1 LDRSH
6 NEPLVIIL
14 TIWDFNVER
23 VLVDIGSTL
32 DVIFHA
38 TLREMKVDIA
48 QIVPTPRSALGFSR
62 ETTMTLGTIK
72 LPVRA
77 KSVMKVVD
85 FSITDLPTVY
95 NAIIGI
101 PLLNQ
106 FRAVASTYNLCLKF
120 PKSKSV
126 KTIWGNKKMPEFSS
140 LQHTNSETPSPNQQ
154 PTQITKRLSWVEP
167 KKKQSP
173 SSYSS

>member
-1 LDRSH
+1 MPH
-6 NEPLVIIL
+6 NDPLVIIL

-38 TLREMKVDIA
+38 TLREMKVDTA
-48 QIVPTPRSALGFSR
+48 QIVPTPRSALWFSG
-62 ETTMTLGTIK
+62 ETTIK

-85 FSITDLPTVY
+85 FSITDIPTVY
-95 NAIIGI
+95 NTIIGI

-106 FRAVASTYNLCLKF
+106 FRAVASTYNLSLKF
-120 PKSKSV
+120 PTSKSV

-140 LQHTNSETPSPNQQ
+140 LQHTNSETQSPNQQ

-173 SSYSS
+173 RSYSS